1 MKAGSLVF
9 VGRRGTAGKTKERE
23 RKRKR
28 EKERDDREETTLEK
42 LPQAFRSLFFSPF
55 LSLSWS
61 FSCMGRCSAG
71 TSMLS
76 GDKVLFFTKPPS
88 VAQARPI
95 RRQWLVNSS
104 QSGGKPRRDRG
115 NGVILLMNYLS
126 GQNNNVLSPTL
137 LLRRFF
143 LFLSLSL
150 SLSLLFYF
158 SFSLHVL
165 PFRFTHLYR
174 HFAKLSEKLFVRY
187 FQSARHFRRHFRF
200 HDWPKNGE
208 KQRERERERER
219 ELAV

>member
-1 MKAGSLVF
+1 MF
-9 VGRRGTAGKTKERE
+9 VGERGTARRTKERE
-23 RKRKR
+23 KKEDGR
-28 EKERDDREETTLEK
+28 EREREREREETTLEK

-55 LSLSWS
+55 LSFSWS

-137 LLRRFF
+137 LLLR
-143 LFLSLSL
+143 LFLSFSL
-150 SLSLLFYF
+150 FLPFCF
-158 SFSLHVL
+158 SFSLHAL
-165 PFRFTHLYR
+165 LFPFY
-174 HFAKLSEKLFVRY
+174 LSL
-187 FQSARHFRRHFRF
+187 
-200 HDWPKNGE
+200 
-208 KQRERERERER
+208 
-219 ELAV
+219 